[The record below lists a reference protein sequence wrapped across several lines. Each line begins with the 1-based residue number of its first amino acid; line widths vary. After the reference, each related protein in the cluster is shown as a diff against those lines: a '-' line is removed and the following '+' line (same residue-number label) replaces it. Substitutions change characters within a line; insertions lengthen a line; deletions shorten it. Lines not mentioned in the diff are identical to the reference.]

1 MILHPTDLDGAY
13 VIELERRGDERGFF
27 ARTYCEREFAEHG
40 LATRMVQTNTSLSRD
55 RGTLRG
61 MHYQAPPHAEDKLI
75 RCTHG
80 SIYDVIVDI
89 RERSPTFGS
98 WIGVELSDNGY
109 RMLYVPKGFAHGF
122 ITLADDVQV
131 SYQVSGFYEPTA
143 ERGARYDDAA
153 FGIEWPIEPTVI
165 SEKDRAWPSF
175 SERVELT

>member
-1 MILHPTDLDGAY
+1 MIFNRTELGGAY

-40 LATRMVQTNTSLSRD
+40 ITARMVQTNASLSRD

-61 MHYQAPPHAEDKLI
+61 MHYQVPPHAEDKLI

-80 SIYDVIVDI
+80 AIYDVIVDI
-89 RERSPTFGS
+89 REGSPTFGS
-98 WIGVELSDNGY
+98 WLGIELSDDNY
-109 RMLYVPKGFAHGF
+109 TMLFVPKGFAHGF
-122 ITLADDVQV
+122 MTLSDDVQV

-153 FGIEWPIEPTVI
+153 FGIEWPAEPTVI
-165 SEKDRAWPSF
+165 SEKDQAWPDF
-175 SERVELT
+175 SEGVRLT

>member
-1 MILHPTDLDGAY
+1 MIFDPIELEGAY

-27 ARTYCEREFAEHG
+27 ARTFCEREFAENG
-40 LATRMVQTNTSLSRD
+40 LATRMVQTNVSLSRE

-61 MHYQAPPHAEDKLI
+61 MHYQVSPHSEDKLI

-89 RERSPTFGS
+89 REGSPTFGN
-98 WIGVELSDNGY
+98 WVGVELSDDNY

-122 ITLADDVQV
+122 VTLAEDVQV

-143 ERGARYDDAA
+143 ERGARHDDPA
-153 FGIEWPIEPTVI
+153 FGIQWPAEPTVI
-165 SEKDRAWPSF
+165 SEKDRAWPDF
-175 SERVELT
+175 SEGVRLT